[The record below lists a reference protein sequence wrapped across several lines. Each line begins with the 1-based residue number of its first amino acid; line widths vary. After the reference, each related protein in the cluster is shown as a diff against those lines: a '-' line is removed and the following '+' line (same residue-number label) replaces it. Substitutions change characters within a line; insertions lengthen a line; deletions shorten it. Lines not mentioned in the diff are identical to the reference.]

1 MEKVLLTGITGY
13 IGQHCAAELLS
24 QGYEVLGTFMS
35 KAKAD
40 ATKSAIAKVTS
51 TEKLS
56 FVELDLMSD
65 TGWSEAMKD
74 CQFVIHMA
82 SPFYLKEPVNENEL
96 IEPAVQGTL
105 RVIEAAKKAGIKRLV
120 LTSSTFAIIAGKETG
135 KYGPKDWSDT
145 NANIGAYAK
154 SKTLAERAA
163 WVAVKDS
170 KMELTVI
177 NPGAVF
183 GPSLQADDGQNMTM
197 MRDMIAGKVPMYPDM
212 AMGMIDVRD
221 VAKLHAAA
229 LTAND
234 AAGKRF
240 IACSEEPIEM
250 GTLCGVLKNAGYAR
264 DPHRLEKFGALR
276 GVGRPARHRHL
287 LAQIYQLGL
296 GRAVG
301 GEGLERGAVH
311 RGPRRKTV
319 RLEHECVRMQPQAAL
334 ELGLRRL
341 QQRERGLAFAVDPI
355 VARHE
360 PERGIARPH
369 IDLQGAERAE
379 HRQAGN

>member
-24 QGYEVLGTFMS
+24 QGYEVLGTFRS

-82 SPFYLKEPVNENEL
+82 SPFFLKEPVNENEL

-163 WVAVKDS
+163 WVAVKGSD
-170 KMELTVI
+170 MELTVI

-221 VAKLHAAA
+221 VAKLHVSA
-229 LTAND
+229 LTVAA

-250 GTLCGVLKNAGYAR
+250 GTLCGVLKNAGYKKA
-264 DPHRLEKFGALR
+264 PSIKAPTFLLR
-276 GVGRPARHRHL
+276 IVSLFDREAKGMMPFIGKKASYDISATLNILKWKPTDMPTSFK
-287 LAQIYQLGL
+287 
-296 GRAVG
+296 
-301 GEGLERGAVH
+301 E
-311 RGPRRKTV
+311 
-319 RLEHECVRMQPQAAL
+319 MAAS
-334 ELGLRRL
+334 
-341 QQRERGLAFAVDPI
+341 I
-355 VARHE
+355 SK
-360 PERGIARPH
+360 
-369 IDLQGAERAE
+369 
-379 HRQAGN
+379 